1 MARTSAIDNVSV
13 QNKLGTAAHIERII
27 VACGRPRVSIRLQN
41 MSVVEVDVW
50 RLGLPWLSS
59 KQAPEDVSGG
69 HVRLGLPE
77 ILKSLILYNIFY
89 ECVTG
94 YEKDQHWSRTRVY
107 KTRAMENVSSR
118 GGRVRLCLLWHRP
131 SGQIYELRKKKSAV
145 EWAGATV
152 LTLASRKQADLG
164 ATKEV
169 SSGDGRVSSGH
180 GRMRLCSPGP
190 GTLKR
195 RTYGL

>member
-13 QNKLGTAAHIERII
+13 QNKLGTAAHLERII

-77 ILKSLILYNIFY
+77 ILKSQTSCVPYNIFY

-94 YEKDQHWSRTRVY
+94 VTSRTRVY

-169 SSGDGRVSSGH
+169 SSGDGRV
-180 GRMRLCSPGP
+180 RLCSPGP